1 MPPRARRSRSA
12 SAAPAP
18 RRTPTCTDGSTR
30 PCRSPRRRYGGFDR
44 ASLNSVRPSLPGFAR
59 HRENAGD
66 CVEREYVRQQAVD
79 LRSPRRRYGGFDR
92 ASLNSVRP
100 SLPGFARHR
109 ENAGDCVEREYV
121 RQQAVDLQAASQQL
135 HRHAAADLVDVDR
148 QTEWPDLQ
156 VAKAHHRVRVGADGD
171 GAAGLQAVVHDELA
185 ALEIKRHG
193 LGDVGDE
200 DPDASD
206 QVLEVALLL
215 LTTLDVGLD
224 QASEHRGE
232 RARLLVGVLDQLAL
246 IPGGLQLSSGHSTGT
261 RVVHS
266 VISCDAFVYRTI
278 VGRSPFSLSL
288 PCSMPFV
295 ASSCLVATSF
305 HRVYGAV
312 MTKSH
317 FCASA
322 APPTVT
328 LRALPSYR
336 SITMPFALGKCLS
349 GSASTTRPTVHFQP
363 FPACS

>member
-1 MPPRARRSRSA
+1 MLPRARRSRSP

-18 RRTPTCTDGSTR
+18 RRTPTCTGGSTR

-44 ASLNSVRPSLPGFAR
+44 ASLN
-59 HRENAGD
+59 RENTGD
-66 CVEREYVRQQAVD
+66 GIERQ
-79 LRSPRRRYGGFDR
+79 
-92 ASLNSVRP
+92 
-100 SLPGFARHR
+100 
-109 ENAGDCVEREYV
+109 YV

-185 ALEIKRHG
+185 ALEIKGHG
-193 LGDVGDE
+193 LVDIGDE

-224 QASEHRGE
+224 QASEHRRE

-322 APPTVT
+322 APTVT

-336 SITMPFALGKCLS
+336 SITMPFASGKCLS